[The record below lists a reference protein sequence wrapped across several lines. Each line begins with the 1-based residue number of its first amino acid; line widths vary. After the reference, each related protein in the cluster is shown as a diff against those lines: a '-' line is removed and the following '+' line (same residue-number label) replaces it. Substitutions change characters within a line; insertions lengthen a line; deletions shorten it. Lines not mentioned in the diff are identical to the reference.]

1 MNCDEMKRLFNS
13 GCYSYEKIK
22 GGRFIINHTANE
34 LHIFNCIMLS
44 KEINKYCNSINNK
57 PNIDYLTKILI
68 IPLIGIIIFQKILT
82 KNLWIIYQDW
92 LYKKYR
98 QMRYF

>member
-44 KEINKYCNSINNK
+44 NEINKYCNSINNK
-57 PNIDYLTKILI
+57 PNIEQSNEIKSTVNILLDYLTKIGSI
-68 IPLIGIIIFQKILT
+68 
-82 KNLWIIYQDW
+82 
-92 LYKKYR
+92 KK
-98 QMRYF
+98 

>member
-1 MNCDEMKRLFNS
+1 MNCDEIKRLFNG

-57 PNIDYLTKILI
+57 PNIEQSNDIKSTNNILYDYLTKIGCI
-68 IPLIGIIIFQKILT
+68 
-82 KNLWIIYQDW
+82 KNSE
-92 LYKKYR
+92 K
-98 QMRYF
+98 

>member
-44 KEINKYCNSINNK
+44 NEINKCCNSINNK
-57 PNIDYLTKILI
+57 PNIEQSNEIKSTNNILYDYLIKIGCI
-68 IPLIGIIIFQKILT
+68 
-82 KNLWIIYQDW
+82 KNSE
-92 LYKKYR
+92 K
-98 QMRYF
+98 